1 MKKSDKTKNMDGRG
15 PGADVMART
24 YFVFTLFTLFAV
36 AVIAKVVYI
45 QLFEGEDL
53 KARAIR
59 QEYRYFDTDAVR
71 GNIYASDGS
80 LLATSIPVYELR
92 MDLDTS
98 VVKRKLFNDSV
109 TWLARSLSKKFGD
122 KTQWEYK
129 QMLIKARKDRNRYL
143 LIHKEVTAQQ
153 LQEIKKFPIFN
164 RGQYR
169 GGLIV
174 IRKTRREYP
183 YGMLARR
190 TIGYSRPQANVFIG
204 LEGAYNDVLK
214 GTKGR
219 HLYRRMANGAWK
231 PVPSQNNIDPVNG
244 KDIITTIDPYL
255 QDVAEST
262 LMRHLMKQKAEKG
275 TVILMEVKT
284 GEIKAIANLQ
294 KDKHDG
300 RYKEQYN
307 IAIGELFEPGSTF
320 KLPSMMVAL
329 ENGWID
335 KTDSVPI
342 GDGWTQYHNR
352 TMKDSH
358 LIDAD
363 GWLTPYE
370 AFIYSSNVAVSR
382 IIYDNAQEDPWS
394 FVEPL
399 RKMFYFN
406 ELNIDIRGDK
416 APKMHTP
423 DSRYWSKVSLPW
435 MSIGYE
441 LTVTP
446 LHLLTF
452 YNAVANNGKMMK
464 PVFVKEI
471 RDADRIIMK
480 QNPEVLINKIC
491 SDKTINTAHKYLEGV
506 VEKGTARNISN
517 AVYKIAGKTGTGK
530 INENGRYIPK
540 YNASFAGY
548 FPADSPKYSCI
559 VLIHKPDGGSFYATK
574 VAAPVFKEIADVV
587 YATQLDIHPDGQDN
601 IVTRDAIA
609 AGEKEKLS
617 DEEWLK
623 RFGIEKYVDAS
634 GTDLK
639 TFLSNKTVPDVTGY
653 GVTDAVFILENL
665 GLKTK
670 ITGKGRVKSQ
680 SVRAGTPVRTGDVVQ
695 LTLEI

>member
-1 MKKSDKTKNMDGRG
+1 MKKSDKTKRKDRNG

-24 YFVFTLFTLFAV
+24 YFIFTLLTLFAV
-36 AVIAKVVYI
+36 AVIIKVVYI

-53 KARAIR
+53 KARAVR
-59 QEYRYFDTDAVR
+59 QEFRFFDTDAVR

-98 VVKRKLFNDSV
+98 VVDPQLFNDSV

-129 QMLIKARKDRNRYL
+129 QMLIRERKKGNRYL
-143 LIHKEVTAQQ
+143 LIHREVTAQE

-169 GGLIV
+169 GGLIAK
-174 IRKTRREYP
+174 RKTRRAYP

-190 TIGYSRPQANVFIG
+190 TIGYVKPQSNVYIG
-204 LEGAYNDVLK
+204 LEGAYNSLLEGK
-214 GTKGR
+214 KGR
-219 HLYRRMANGAWK
+219 HLNRRMANGAWK
-231 PVPSQNNIDPVNG
+231 PVPSQNNIDPVTG

-255 QDVAEST
+255 QDVAESV
-262 LMRHLMKQKAEKG
+262 LMRHLIKQKAEKG

-294 KDKHDG
+294 KDKHG

-307 IAIGELFEPGSTF
+307 IAVGELFEPGSTF

-382 IIYDNAQEDPWS
+382 IIYDNAWEDPWS
-394 FVEPL
+394 FVNPL
-399 RKMFYFN
+399 RKMFYFDN
-406 ELNIDIRGDK
+406 LGIDIKGDK
-416 APKMHTP
+416 APVMHTP
-423 DSRYWSKVSLPW
+423 DSKYWSKVSLPW

-452 YNAVANNGKMMK
+452 YNAVANDGKMVK

-471 RDADRIIMK
+471 RDANRTIMK
-480 QNPEVLINKIC
+480 MEPEVLVEKIC
-491 SDKTINTAHKYLEGV
+491 SEKTLNTAQKYLEGV

-530 INENGRYIPK
+530 INENGKYIRK

-548 FPADSPKYSCI
+548 FPADNPKYSCI
-559 VLIHKPDGGSFYATK
+559 VLIHKPDGGSFYATT

-587 YATQLDIHPDGQDN
+587 YATQLDIHPDGEDN
-601 IVTRDAIA
+601 VVAGDAIA
-609 AGEKEKLS
+609 GNEHKTLS

-623 RFGIEKYVDAS
+623 KFGIEKPIEDAS
-634 GTDLK
+634 AKDFK
-639 TFLSNKTVPDVTGY
+639 TFISNTTVPDVTGF
-653 GVTDAVFILENL
+653 GVSDAVFILENL
-665 GLKTK
+665 GLRTK
-670 ITGKGRVKSQ
+670 ISGKGHVKSQ
-680 SVRAGTPVRTGDVVQ
+680 SVKAGAPVRRGDVVQ
-695 LTLEI
+695 LTLEM